1 MTTELEK
8 IRELLNSKLQKG
20 IIKKEDFEILEELVI
35 RYAIRYKDYI
45 ENIHYFVIGL
55 VDLIEIGYDEKDI
68 STILTDI
75 SNLGIKEIDKALFEV
90 SIYIYKRYDEEFR
103 KYFEEKSKSIKRI
116 IKSSPN
122 IDNILHKLED
132 KIKVL
137 FNDND
142 EIYIEIEN
150 SIENTKKCN
159 ILSLSYIL
167 YYIIQNWQ
175 NDYYIEKVENIREQ
189 ISCTI
194 KNLENIKSNLENIL
208 KDLGD
213 SRYIKEIQNIK
224 RELDIYYNGLLNI
237 IKELDTYKQSY
248 IEFKKEYLPKLL
260 FEGLD
265 YIKGYININ
274 SNEGNINKN
283 HEQNI
288 LYH

>member
-1 MTTELEK
+1 MTTKLER
-8 IRELLNSKLQKG
+8 IIELLNSKLQRG
-20 IIKKEDFEILEELVI
+20 IIKKEDFEILKGLVMG
-35 RYAIRYKDYI
+35 YEYLDKI
-45 ENIHYFVIGL
+45 ENIHYFVMGL
-55 VDLIEIGYDEKDI
+55 VDLIEIGYNVKDI
-68 STILTDI
+68 SVILTDI
-75 SNLGIKEIDKALFEV
+75 PNLGIKEIGKALFKF
-90 SIYIYKRYDEEFR
+90 STHIYEGYDKEFR
-103 KYFEEKSKSIKRI
+103 KYFEERSRSIKKI

-122 IDNILHKLED
+122 IDNILNKLED

-142 EIYIEIEN
+142 ETYIEIEN
-150 SIENTKKCN
+150 SIENIKKCN

-175 NDYYIEKVENIREQ
+175 NGYYIEKLENIREQ

-208 KDLGD
+208 KDLRD
-213 SRYIKEIQNIK
+213 SRYVKDIKNIK

-248 IEFKKEYLPKLL
+248 IKFNKECLSRLL
-260 FEGLD
+260 SEGLD
-265 YIKGYININ
+265 YIKEYKNIN
-274 SNEGNINKN
+274 SNEGNVNKN

>member
-1 MTTELEK
+1 MTTELER
-8 IRELLNSKLQKG
+8 IHELLNSKLQKG

-90 SIYIYKRYDEEFR
+90 SIYIYERYDEEFR
-103 KYFEEKSKSIKRI
+103 KYFEEKSKSIKKI
-116 IKSSPN
+116 IESSPN
-122 IDNILHKLED
+122 IDNILYKLED

-142 EIYIEIEN
+142 ETYIEIKN

-159 ILSLSYIL
+159 IPPLSYM
-167 YYIIQNWQ
+167 YDIIQNWQ
-175 NDYYIEKVENIREQ
+175 NGDYIEKIENIREQ
-189 ISCTI
+189 IFCTI
-194 KNLENIKSNLENIL
+194 KNLEHIKSNLENIL
-208 KDLGD
+208 KDLRD
-213 SRYIKEIQNIK
+213 SRYIKDIQNIK

-260 FEGLD
+260 SEGLD
-265 YIKGYININ
+265 YIKRYININ
-274 SNEGNINKN
+274 SNKGNI
-283 HEQNI
+283 
-288 LYH
+288 

>member
-1 MTTELEK
+1 MTTTLER
-8 IRELLNSKLQKG
+8 IYELLNSKLQKG
-20 IIKKEDFEILEELVI
+20 IIKKEDFEILEELIIQYVI
-35 RYAIRYKDYI
+35 KYEDYI

-103 KYFEEKSKSIKRI
+103 KYFEERSKSIKKI
-116 IKSSPN
+116 IESSPN
-122 IDNILHKLED
+122 IDNILYKLED

-142 EIYIEIEN
+142 KTYIEIEN

-159 ILSLSYIL
+159 ILSLSYI

-175 NDYYIEKVENIREQ
+175 NGYYIEKLENIRDQ

-208 KDLGD
+208 KDLRD
-213 SRYIKEIQNIK
+213 SRYVKDIKNIE

-248 IEFKKEYLPKLL
+248 IKFNKECLSRLL
-260 FEGLD
+260 SEGLD
-265 YIKGYININ
+265 YIKRYININ
-274 SNEGNINKN
+274 SNKGNT
-283 HEQNI
+283 
-288 LYH
+288 